1 MSSRELGP
9 EWVLSR
15 FISPTAG
22 PKDQISELVVV
33 ARHLWPRIQAHA
45 RREQPEKNSDEALA
59 LATEVWE
66 SVLQSVA
73 KTIQRSNRTNWR
85 IKNTEAFFFGAFHN
99 RFNRSLG
106 KERRRREVIQHLP
119 ASRDLQGLRQAQ
131 APKAVRDHLQSI
143 QED

>member
-9 EWVLSR
+9 EWVRSV
-15 FISPTAG
+15 SPTAG
-22 PKDQISELVVV
+22 PKDEISELVVV

-85 IKNTEAFFFGAFHN
+85 IKNTETSLRVSCRMSDERNPLAWDCQRN
-99 RFNRSLG
+99 IPCRWNRSTS
-106 KERRRREVIQHLP
+106 P
-119 ASRDLQGLRQAQ
+119 AGSNAMLQQIIRCSA
-131 APKAVRDHLQSI
+131 DT
-143 QED
+143 